1 LNCYNQSMNKSG
13 IFLILSL
20 SFIAGVFARSFFDID
35 LTLIYFLF
43 VLIIIFFVL
52 GYKNKIAWVAIF
64 AILFF
69 IAGIWRTEINLKKLE
84 GLNLG
89 GKNISA
95 EATVIKEPEQKEKY
109 QKLIV
114 EFTPSVLRTSP
125 PQRGGEEKAEI
136 PSPPEAD
143 SPLLTNG
150 ENLKLLINADSYL
163 EINYGDKLKINCS
176 LEIPEN
182 FSDDFDYR
190 MYLAKDK
197 IYYLCRNAQIEKVGS
212 NENGKLCAS
221 RYTLVLG
228 ELYGAILKTKN
239 KMEEKINQVISQP
252 QAALANGL
260 LFGGSNRLSKEVSDN
275 FSKTGMTHIV
285 AVSGYN
291 VSIIAE
297 YLILAGIF
305 LGLWRKQAFW
315 FALAGIIIFV
325 VMIGLPASAVRAGV
339 MGTLLIWAMKNGR
352 LANSQNAIIFAGAIM
367 LIINPL
373 ILRWD
378 IGFQLSFM
386 ATLGIIM
393 LAPFWEKYFIKKHK
407 ALGLAEILFLTVSAQ
422 IFVLPIILHNFH
434 NLSFVSIPAN
444 LLILTIV
451 PITMLL
457 VFLTAVSG
465 FIFHPLSLMFA
476 WLAYLPLKYEIGIVN
491 ALAGFNWANKEVE
504 NFDWQWT
511 VVWYLVLFAAICFF
525 NRREKKGRSSL
536 KRPFVKN

>member
-1 LNCYNQSMNKSG
+1 MTKSK

-35 LTLIYFLF
+35 LILIYFSL
-43 VLIIIFFVL
+43 VLTIIFFVL
-52 GYKNKIAWVAIF
+52 GYKKKIAWVAIF

-69 IAGIWRTEINLKKLE
+69 ISGIGRTEIDLKKLE
-84 GLNLG
+84 GLNLD

-95 EATVIKEPEQKEKY
+95 EVKIIKEPEQKEKY

-114 EFTPSVLRTSP
+114 ETKSKDKKLR
-125 PQRGGEEKAEI
+125 
-136 PSPPEAD
+136 
-143 SPLLTNG
+143 
-150 ENLKLLINADSYL
+150 LLINADPYL
-163 EINYGDKLKINCS
+163 KINYGDVLKIDCS
-176 LEIPEN
+176 LEIPKN
-182 FSDDFDYR
+182 FSEDFDYR

-197 IYYLCRNAQIEKVGS
+197 IYYLCQNAQIETIGS
-212 NENGKLCAS
+212 NKGNK
-221 RYTLVLG
+221 
-228 ELYGAILKTKN
+228 LYGTILKTKQE
-239 KMEEKINQVISQP
+239 MEEKINRVIPQP

-260 LFGGSNRLSKEVSDN
+260 LFGGSNRLSQEISDN

-315 FALAGIIIFV
+315 FALVGIVIFV

-352 LANSQNAIIFAGAIM
+352 LANSQNAIIFAGVIM

-378 IGFQLSFM
+378 IGFQLSFL

-407 ALGLAEILFLTVSAQ
+407 ALGLTEILFLTISAQ

-434 NLSFVSIPAN
+434 NLS
-444 LLILTIV
+444 LV
-451 PITMLL
+451 P
-457 VFLTAVSG
+457 FRQ
-465 FIFHPLSLMFA
+465 IF
-476 WLAYLPLKYEIGIVN
+476 
-491 ALAGFNWANKEVE
+491 
-504 NFDWQWT
+504 
-511 VVWYLVLFAAICFF
+511 
-525 NRREKKGRSSL
+525 
-536 KRPFVKN
+536 

>member
-1 LNCYNQSMNKSG
+1 MDKSK

-20 SFIAGVFARSFFDID
+20 SFIAGVFVRSFFDID
-35 LTLIYFLF
+35 LTLVYFLL
-43 VLIIIFFVL
+43 VLMTVFFVL
-52 GYKNKIAWVAIF
+52 GYKNRIARVAIF
-64 AILFF
+64 AVLFF
-69 IAGIWRTEINLKKLE
+69 IAGIWRTEIDLKKLE
-84 GLNLG
+84 GLNLS
-89 GKNISA
+89 GKDISA
-95 EATVIKEPEQKEKY
+95 EAAVVKEPERKEKY

-114 EFTPSVLRTSP
+114 EFTPS
-125 PQRGGEEKAEI
+125 
-136 PSPPEAD
+136 PPEAD
-143 SPLLTNG
+143 SPLLTKG
-150 ENLKLLINADSYL
+150 EDLRLLINADPYL
-163 EINYGDKLKINCS
+163 KINYGDKIRIDCS
-176 LEIPEN
+176 LEIPKN
-182 FSDDFDYR
+182 FSDSFNYR

-197 IYYLCRNAQIEKVGS
+197 IYYLCRSARIEKIGS
-212 NENGKLCAS
+212 GGGD
-221 RYTLVLG
+221 RI
-228 ELYGAILKTKN
+228 YGVILKIKN
-239 KMEEKINQVISQP
+239 KMEEKINRAIPQP
-252 QAALANGL
+252 EAALANGL
-260 LFGGSNRLSKEVSDN
+260 LFGGSNRLSREISDN

-315 FALAGIIIFV
+315 LALAGIIIFV

-352 LANSQNAIIFAGAIM
+352 LANSQNAIIFAGVIM

-407 ALGLAEILFLTVSAQ
+407 ALGLTEILFLTISAQ
-422 IFVLPIILHNFH
+422 IFVLPIILRDFH
-434 NLSFVSIPAN
+434 NLSLVSIPAN

-457 VFLTAVSG
+457 VFLAAVSG
-465 FIFHPLSLMFA
+465 FIFYPLSLAFA
-476 WLAYLPLKYEIGIVN
+476 WLAYLPLKYEIEIVN
-491 ALAGFNWANKEVE
+491 ALANLSWANKEVE
-504 NFDWQWT
+504 NFGWRQA
-511 VVWYLVLFAAICFF
+511 VVWYLVLFLIIFF
-525 NRREKKGRSSL
+525 LKEKRRLKEK
-536 KRPFVKN
+536 

>member
-1 LNCYNQSMNKSG
+1 MVKSK

-20 SFIAGVFARSFFDID
+20 SFTAGVFIKSFFNIG
-35 LTLIYFLF
+35 LMSVYFSL

-52 GYKNKIAWVAIF
+52 GYKNKIAWVVIF
-64 AILFF
+64 AVLFF
-69 IAGIWRTEINLKKLE
+69 SFGIWRTEIDLRKLE

-89 GKNISA
+89 GENISA

-114 EFTPSVLRTSP
+114 ELTAPSVLRTSP
-125 PQRGGEEKAEI
+125 PQRGEEG
-136 PSPPEAD
+136 
-143 SPLLTNG
+143 LR
-150 ENLKLLINADSYL
+150 LLINADSYL
-163 EINYGDKLKINCS
+163 KINYGDVLKIDCS

-197 IYYLCRNAQIEKVGS
+197 IYYLCQNAQIEIIGS
-212 NENGKLCAS
+212 GKGS
-221 RYTLVLG
+221 KIYSF
-228 ELYGAILKTKN
+228 ILKTKN
-239 KMEEKINQVISQP
+239 KLEEKINQTIPQP
-252 QAALANGL
+252 QAALADGL
-260 LFGGSNRLSKEVSDN
+260 LFGGSSRLSQEISDN

-297 YLILAGIF
+297 YLILLGIF

-378 IGFQLSFM
+378 IGFQLSFL

-393 LAPFWEKYFIKKHK
+393 LAPFGEKYFIKKHK
-407 ALGLAEILFLTVSAQ
+407 SLGLAEILFLTVSAQ

-434 NLSFVSIPAN
+434 NLSLVSIPAN
-444 LLILTIV
+444 LLILTIIPV
-451 PITMLL
+451 TMLL
-457 VFLTAVSG
+457 VFLTAISG
-465 FIFHPLSLMFA
+465 FIFYPLSLAFA
-476 WLAYLPLKYEIGIVN
+476 WLAYLPLKYEIEIVN
-491 ALAGFNWANKEVE
+491 TLASFNWANKEVE
-504 NFDWQWT
+504 NFGWQWT
-511 VVWYLVLFAAICFF
+511 VVWYLVLFASIYFF
-525 NRREKKGRSSL
+525 NRRERRIMIGSSL
-536 KRPFVKN
+536 RGPLIKSIMREDEK

>member
-1 LNCYNQSMNKSG
+1 LNCYNQLMTKSK

-20 SFIAGVFARSFFDID
+20 SFTAGVFARSFFDIG
-35 LTLIYFLF
+35 LTLIYFSL

-52 GYKNKIAWVAIF
+52 GYKNKIAWVAIL
-64 AILFF
+64 AVLFF
-69 IAGIWRTEINLKKLE
+69 IVGIWRTEIDLKKLE
-84 GLNLG
+84 DLNLG
-89 GKNISA
+89 EKNISA
-95 EATVIKEPEQKEKY
+95 EVAVIKEPEQKEKY

-125 PQRGGEEKAEI
+125 PQRGGEEKVEI
-136 PSPPEAD
+136 SSPPEAD
-143 SPLLTNG
+143 SPLLTKG
-150 ENLKLLINADSYL
+150 EDLRLLINADPYL
-163 EINYGDKLKINCS
+163 EINYGDKLKIDCS

-197 IYYLCRNAQIEKVGS
+197 IYYLCRNAQIEKMESG
-212 NENGKLCAS
+212 EAGKPGTFLS
-221 RYTLVLG
+221 KKVPG
-228 ELYGAILKTKN
+228 KLYGAILKTKN
-239 KMEEKINQVISQP
+239 KMEEKINQVIPQP
-252 QAALANGL
+252 QAALADGL
-260 LFGGSNRLSKEVSDN
+260 LFGGSSRLSKEVNDN

-305 LGLWRKQAFW
+305 LGFWRKQAFW

-325 VMIGLPASAVRAGV
+325 VMIGLPASAARAGV

-352 LANSQNAIIFAGAIM
+352 LANSQNAIIFAGAVM

-407 ALGLAEILFLTVSAQ
+407 VLGLAEILFLTVSAQ

-465 FIFHPLSLMFA
+465 FIFYPLSLAFA
-476 WLAYLPLKYEIGIVN
+476 WLAYLPLKYEIEIVN
-491 ALAGFNWANKEVE
+491 ALANLSWANKEVE
-504 NFDWQWT
+504 NFGWRQA
-511 VVWYLVLFAAICFF
+511 VVWYLVLFLIIFF
-525 NRREKKGRSSL
+525 LKEKRRLKEK
-536 KRPFVKN
+536 